1 MQAQFLQMSTADQE
15 DYTCKN
21 SYMCDRIFRKSRPNS
36 PRANNFSIFFLFILA
51 YLHFRIS

>member
-36 PRANNFSIFFLFILA
+36 PRANNFSIFLFILA